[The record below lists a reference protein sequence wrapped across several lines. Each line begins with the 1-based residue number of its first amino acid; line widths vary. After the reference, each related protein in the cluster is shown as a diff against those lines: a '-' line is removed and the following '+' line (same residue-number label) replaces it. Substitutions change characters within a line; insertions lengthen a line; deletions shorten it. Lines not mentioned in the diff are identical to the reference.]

1 MLHVTVHPKRFAERL
16 KAIAGFAAKH
26 STYRALETV
35 LFSVSEDGT
44 ATLRAT
50 NLEADARITLPLAS
64 CEEPGSVLL

>member
-35 LFSVSEDGT
+35 LFSVSERRDGH
-44 ATLRAT
+44 APG
-50 NLEADARITLPLAS
+50 NK
-64 CEEPGSVLL
+64 PGS